1 MDVEEFRL
9 QYQEKFPKV
18 ENLSSGQVERIIKII
33 GGVEETVGLGHLID
47 CIADNTSSAGDGS
60 NSLVCRV

>member
-18 ENLSSGQVERIIKII
+18 ESLSSGQVERIIKII
-33 GGVEETVGLGHLID
+33 GGVEETVGLGPF
-47 CIADNTSSAGDGS
+47 N
-60 NSLVCRV
+60 